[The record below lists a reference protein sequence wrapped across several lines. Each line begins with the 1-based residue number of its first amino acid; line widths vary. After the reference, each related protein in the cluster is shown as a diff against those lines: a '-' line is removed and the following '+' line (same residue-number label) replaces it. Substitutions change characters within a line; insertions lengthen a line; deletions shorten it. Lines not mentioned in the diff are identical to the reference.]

1 MSARVLIP
9 TPRGRFLSLN
19 STSIVFDTSG
29 DPSAMGFYVVAV
41 ELGRRT
47 SLEISGWW
55 SYQLPRTMA
64 YVVSDAGLS
73 VMECPTGGGQTC
85 RVLGV

>member
-1 MSARVLIP
+1 M
-9 TPRGRFLSLN
+9 
-19 STSIVFDTSG
+19 
-29 DPSAMGFYVVAV
+29 AV